1 MVARCV
7 VLDIGGV
14 LETTP
19 PTGWLQRWEQEANLP
34 AGTVVERMGDL
45 FRAGSLGTIS
55 EAEVI
60 AAANARLDV
69 SQEQLDR
76 FWTQMWDEYLGT
88 LNAELFEW
96 FRALRPRHRTGILSN
111 SFVGAR
117 EREQDRY
124 GFEDITD
131 LIVYSHEVGL
141 AKPDPRIYALT
152 CERLAVAPSDVVF
165 LDDVPE
171 AVEAARGA
179 GWQAVLFH
187 DTRQAITEVT
197 ACLAS

>member
-1 MVARCV
+1 MLEVA
-7 VLDIGGV
+7 
-14 LETTP
+14 P

-34 AGTVVERMGDL
+34 AGAVAGRMADV

-55 EAEVI
+55 EAEVV
-60 AAANARLDV
+60 AATSTRLDV
-69 SQEQLDR
+69 SQDQLDR

-88 LNAELFEW
+88 LNVELFEW
-96 FRALRPRHRTGILSN
+96 FRALRPRYRTGILSN

-117 EREQDRY
+117 EREQERY

-141 AKPDPRIYALT
+141 AKPDQRIYALT
-152 CERLAVAPSDVVF
+152 CERLAAAPRDMVF
-165 LDDVPE
+165 LDDAPE
-171 AVEAARGA
+171 AVEAARAA

-187 DTRQAITEVT
+187 NTAQAIAEVRI
-197 ACLAS
+197 CLTS

>member
-1 MVARCV
+1 MTARCV

-14 LETTP
+14 LEVAP

-34 AGTVVERMGDL
+34 AGAVAGRMADV

-55 EAEVI
+55 EAEVV
-60 AAANARLDV
+60 AATSTRLDV
-69 SQEQLDR
+69 SQDQLDR

-88 LNAELFEW
+88 LNVELFEW
-96 FRALRPRHRTGILSN
+96 FRALRPRYRTGILSN

-117 EREQDRY
+117 EREQERY

-141 AKPDPRIYALT
+141 AKPDQRIYALT
-152 CERLAVAPSDVVF
+152 CERLAAAPRDMVF
-165 LDDVPE
+165 LDDAPE
-171 AVEAARGA
+171 AVEAARAA

-187 DTRQAITEVT
+187 NTAQAIAEVRI
-197 ACLAS
+197 CLTS